1 MRLRFDDCVVDSG
14 SRELV
19 RKGRR
24 VELTPK
30 AFDLLQALLVRRPNV
45 VRRSE
50 LHDLLWPD
58 AFVASTSLPRLVTEL
73 RKAIGDARGRSKLIR
88 TVYGHGYA
96 WSGDASEEPLEASRP
111 RSRLEIVFG
120 DRAIPL
126 GEGENV
132 IGRSGESTVVI
143 ASSRVS
149 RKHARI
155 LVTDGEAVI
164 EDLGSK
170 NGTLVH
176 GRKIEGVRRLEPGD
190 EITIGP
196 AILVFRAPGQAGS
209 TVSGVGT

>member
-1 MRLRFDDCVVDSG
+1 MDSG

-19 RKGRR
+19 RRGRR

-45 VRRSE
+45 VKLND

-58 AFVASTSLPRLVTEL
+58 TFVASTSVPRLVHEL
-73 RKAIGDARGRSKLIR
+73 RKAIGDAKGSKLIR
-88 TVYGHGYA
+88 NVYGHGYA
-96 WSGDASEEPLEASRP
+96 FSGDASEDEAAPASTL
-111 RSRLEIVFG
+111 SGLQILFG
-120 DRAIPL
+120 NRAIPL
-126 GEGENV
+126 DEGENF
-132 IGRSGESTVVI
+132 IGRASESTVVI

-155 LVTDGEAVI
+155 LVTGDGAVI

-170 NGTLVH
+170 NGTLVR
-176 GRKIEGVRRLEPGD
+176 GRKIEGIRVLAPGD

-196 AILVFRAPGQAGS
+196 AILVFRAAGPDGT
-209 TVSGVGT
+209 TVSGVRER